1 MPVEREGA
9 GAAEARSRPPATGE
23 ARRRGGRGGG
33 QGRAMGGPPEQ
44 GARRP
49 PEQGRATAGAA
60 AEQGRRKNEQ
70 GFAGKTSRASP
81 ACTGSSFLWSL
92 GVSAN

>member
-1 MPVEREGA
+1 MEREGA

-44 GARRP
+44 G
-49 PEQGRATAGAA
+49 RATAGAA

-70 GFAGKTSRASP
+70 GFAGVHGLLLPLVLRRF
-81 ACTGSSFLWSL
+81 CELNRGRRRGSS
-92 GVSAN
+92 

>member
-33 QGRAMGGPPEQ
+33 QGRAMGGPPEK
-44 GARRP
+44 
-49 PEQGRATAGAA
+49 RAGL
-60 AEQGRRKNEQ
+60 RRKNEQ
-70 GFAGKTSRASP
+70 GFAGVHGLLLPLVLRRF
-81 ACTGSSFLWSL
+81 CELNRGRRRGSS
-92 GVSAN
+92 

>member
-33 QGRAMGGPPEQ
+33 QGGAMGG
-44 GARRP
+44 P